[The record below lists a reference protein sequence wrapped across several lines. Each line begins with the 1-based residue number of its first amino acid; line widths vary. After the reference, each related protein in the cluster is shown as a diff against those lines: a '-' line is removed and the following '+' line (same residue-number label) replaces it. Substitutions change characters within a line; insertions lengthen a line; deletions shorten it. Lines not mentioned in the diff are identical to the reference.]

1 MTVKLRKF
9 YEIGN
14 QVNDDPLICVF
25 EDFLSEDEIQSILS
39 VAESKL
45 KQALVSA
52 EKSGVE
58 SAGRSGSNCWIPHTF
73 NEVIEGLCLRIAEV
87 VGIGLEYAESLQVV
101 HYQTDQQ
108 YAPHFDAW
116 DPGTERGK
124 RCLAKG
130 GQRMVTCLLYLN
142 DPPQGGGTCFPELDM
157 EIRAKQSRMVLFH
170 NCRAGTS
177 TRHPGSL
184 HGGMPVLAG
193 EKWACN
199 LWFREEELRAPRR
212 EDGPGAKRGTQSK
225 FSRVI

>member
-14 QVNDDPLICVF
+14 QVNDDPLVCVF
-25 EDFLSEDEIQSILS
+25 EDFLSEDEIQAIL
-39 VAESKL
+39 VAAKSKL

-52 EKSGVE
+52 DKSGVE
-58 SAGRSGSNCWIPHTF
+58 SAGRSGTNCWIPHTT
-73 NEVIEGLCLRIAEV
+73 NEVIEDLCLRVAEV

-101 HYQTDQQ
+101 RYQTDQE

-116 DPGTERGK
+116 DAGTERGK

-130 GQRMVTCLLYLN
+130 GQRLVTCLLYLN
-142 DPPQGGGTCFPELDM
+142 DPAEGGGTCFPDLDM
-157 EIRAKQSRMVLFH
+157 EIRARKSRMVLFH
-170 NCRAGTS
+170 NCRVGTT

-184 HGGMPVLAG
+184 HGGMPVLSG

-212 EDGPGAKRGTQSK
+212 DGAKKSSRNSQSRY
-225 FSRVI
+225 SRVI